1 MTNAELIW
9 KLVEIILESEKK
21 KDENTNTSNN
31 QCKD

>member
-9 KLVEIILESEKK
+9 KLVQIILDSEKK
-21 KDENTNTSNN
+21 KEQNTNISDK